1 MTTAQKTA
9 ALVLVELRANDPEAT
24 SALQVARARLA
35 AGDRLASLRR
45 FRLFELK
52 GELPAPDEIESR
64 MHRST
69 QFWNPSKERGSL
81 LGAGAPGPF
90 AAREVLL
97 LVPERGGERRP
108 AAESWWR
115 HDGGARIEVREGVLW
130 AMRWE
135 DGAADEGRAE
145 ALAVT
150 TSSETG
156 LLCNPHA
163 QDWRLLAAGGELP
176 ADWISRRSATRTVR
190 ARRGSGS

>member
-35 AGDRLASLRR
+35 AGSALASLRR

-52 GELPAPDEIESR
+52 GELPSRDELETR
-64 MHRST
+64 MHHST
-69 QFWNPSKERGSL
+69 QFWNPSKERGTL
-81 LGAGAPGPF
+81 LGESSAGPF
-90 AAREVLL
+90 GAGEVVLL
-97 LVPERGGERRP
+97 VTERGGERRP
-108 AAESWWR
+108 AAERWWR
-115 HDGGARIEVREGVLW
+115 HDGGARIEVREGVVW

-135 DGAADEGRAE
+135 DGVADEGRAE
-145 ALAVT
+145 SLAVT

-163 QDWRLLAAGGELP
+163 QDWRLLAAGEALP

-190 ARRGSGS
+190 ARKGSGS